1 MSNGYYN
8 YGMKNNTKHTNAV
21 FNNQCVPAKNNTN
34 KFTKLV
40 AHKHMTPGKILLDSN
55 NEYIIMGSDDDN
67 TQLILDDSLSTF
79 DIFNISIPLHNKL
92 QCKSVNNATKEMPIN
107 LHHSSDKTLILNFE
121 IPLMM
126 FKPDKFDLSAY
137 SILCYTNYG
146 FFGIYPVDLM
156 DLTDK
161 SEFSITDC
169 EKGKLPCVF
178 NTKITNVEL
187 PADKDITLNIHLINS
202 NHVAS
207 NICNKFR
214 NMKDDELVYNIDYII
229 APVYMIIDNFEF
241 SLI

>member
-1 MSNGYYN
+1 MSFGYYN
-8 YGMKNNTKHTNAV
+8 YGIKNNTKQTTAV
-21 FNNQCVPAKNNTN
+21 FNNECNSTKNNN
-34 KFTKLV
+34 KKYIKLTT
-40 AHKHMTPGKILLDSN
+40 HKHMTPGKILLDSN
-55 NEYIIMGSDDDN
+55 NDYIIMGSDDDN
-67 TQLILDDSLSTF
+67 TQLILDERKSSF

-92 QCKSVNNATKEMPIN
+92 QCKSMNNSSKEMPIN
-107 LHHSSDKTLILNFE
+107 LYHSSDKTVVLNFD

-126 FKPDKFDLSAY
+126 FKPDKFNLSAY

-178 NTKITNVEL
+178 NTKITDVEL
-187 PADKDITLNIHLINS
+187 PPNKDITLYIHLINS
-202 NHVAS
+202 NHIAS

-214 NMKDDELVYNIDYII
+214 NMHDDEVVYNIDYII
-229 APVYMIIDNFEF
+229 APVYMIMDNFEM